1 MVVEGRANASP
12 VVMVPGIQGR
22 WEWMEP
28 AVRAVALRHRVVTGS
43 LAGELHSRPFDP
55 ARGFDN
61 YVEQL
66 DSWYEGADFDRAAV
80 CGVSYGGLIAVRYA
94 ALRPEK
100 VTSLILVSTPG
111 ARWQPDSMVHNYMR
125 APRLLAPLFVARAPG
140 RILPEVLRSQPTPWR
155 AAAFSARHL
164 TRIVLAPMSPAR
176 MAERGRLIGSVDFVA
191 DARRVSAPTLIVTG
205 EPGLD
210 RVVPVE
216 STRSYLDLIPLA
228 RAEVLARTGH
238 IGLVSRPE
246 AFADIVSSFVEQN
259 DGRPPVTER
268 KHAG

>member
-1 MVVEGRANASP
+1 MILEGPADSPP
-12 VVMVPGIQGR
+12 VVLVPGIQGR

-28 AVRAVALRHRVVTGS
+28 AVRALALRHRVVTGS
-43 LAGELHSRPFDP
+43 LAGEPHSLPFDP

-66 DSWYEGADFDRAAV
+66 DRWYEAAGFSRATV
-80 CGVSYGGLIAVRYA
+80 CGVSFGGLIAVRYA
-94 ALRPEK
+94 AHRPEK

-111 ARWQPDSMVHNYMR
+111 ARWQPDRTAESYMR
-125 APRLLAPLFVARAPG
+125 APRLLAPLFVARAPA
-140 RILPEVLRSQPTPWR
+140 RILPEVLKSQPTPWR

-164 TRIVLAPMSPAR
+164 TRVVKAPMSPAR
-176 MAERGRLIGSVDFVA
+176 MAERGRLIRSVDFVA

-228 RAEVLARTGH
+228 RATVLPRTGH

-246 AFADIVSSFVEQN
+246 VFADIVSSFVEQT
-259 DGRPPVTER
+259 DGRQPVSER
-268 KHAG
+268 RLAR